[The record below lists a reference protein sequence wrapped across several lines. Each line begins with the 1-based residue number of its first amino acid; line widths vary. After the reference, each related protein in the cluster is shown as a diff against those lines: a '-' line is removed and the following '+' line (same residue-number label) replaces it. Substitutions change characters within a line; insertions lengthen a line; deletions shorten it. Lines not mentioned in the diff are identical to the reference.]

1 MGRRHASVGALGRCE
16 VHRIASGAKLHM
28 GSHGFTWIHMGSG
41 AFFCMKFAL
50 FPLFKGIFVAR
61 FIKNRNKYAAA

>member
-1 MGRRHASVGALGRCE
+1 MD
-16 VHRIASGAKLHM
+16 
-28 GSHGFTWIHMGSG
+28 SG